1 MQWQYS
7 DFNGLT
13 LFALYEAL
21 RLRQSVFVIEQKCL
35 FLDADGLDPLAMHLM
50 GWKESKLAVY
60 ARILPP
66 GVKYGEHSIG
76 RVVVEP
82 KARKGGLARAAMRE
96 AIARIL
102 AASPGAAIRIQ
113 AQNHLADTLYKPLGF
128 ERISPVYDEDGVP
141 HVDMMLR
148 IS

>member
-1 MQWQYS
+1 
-7 DFNGLT
+7 
-13 LFALYEAL
+13 
-21 RLRQSVFVIEQKCL
+21 
-35 FLDADGLDPLAMHLM
+35 LAMHLM
-50 GWKESKLAVY
+50 GWKEGKLAVY

-102 AASPGAAIRIQ
+102 ATSPGTAIRIQ
-113 AQNHLADTLYKPLGF
+113 AQNHLADTLYKPLGISHQSRST
-128 ERISPVYDEDGVP
+128 ERATQHAFLVGPSIVGYVVHEGKNIGPTACS
-141 HVDMMLR
+141 
-148 IS
+148 